1 MKVAVIGGGIAGLAA
16 AWELV
21 SGPTPPEVTVLEPGP
36 LGGKLR
42 TSVFAGHPVDEG
54 ADAFLAR
61 LPDGIRLC
69 AELGID
75 NELVAPSAGKA
86 LVWVGGCLRE
96 LPEGLVLGVPGRLG
110 PVLRSGLLSPAGMAR
125 AGLDL
130 VLPAT
135 AWPPDLAVA
144 DLVARRLG
152 RQVAMRLVDPL
163 LGGIHAGSTEHL
175 SVEATAPQLA
185 GAARR
190 SRSLLLA
197 LRHAAPPPG
206 PTFLAPRT
214 GMSRM
219 VSRLVEALRAGG
231 VVFEETAAGR
241 LRREPDGH
249 IGVEPAGV
257 FDRVVLAVPAFAA
270 GTMLAESCPAAAAE
284 LAAIPSA
291 SVTLVTLSYPRHGL
305 VLPEG
310 TSGILV
316 PPAEGRLMTAC
327 SFGSLKWPQW
337 SAPDVTVLRVSAGR
351 YGDRRALDLA
361 DDELVARLAGEVA
374 AALRTTAAP
383 MEWRVSRWPGSFPQY
398 LVGHLERVGRLE
410 RALAVDLPGVA
421 VAGAAYRGAGI
432 PACIAS
438 GRRAAGLVTAGDGPH
453 GD

>member
-1 MKVAVIGGGIAGLAA
+1 VRVKVAVIGGGIAGLAA

-21 SGPTPPEVTVLEPGP
+21 SGPAPAEVTVFEPDR

-42 TSVFAGHPVDEG
+42 TSPFAGHPVDEG
-54 ADAFLAR
+54 ADAFIGR

-69 AELGID
+69 AELGIES
-75 NELVAPSAGKA
+75 ELIAPSAGKA

-96 LPEGLVLGVPGRLG
+96 LPEGLVLGVPARLG
-110 PVLRSGLLSPAGMAR
+110 PVLRSGLLSPAGIVR

-144 DLVARRLG
+144 DLVERRLG

-163 LGGIHAGSTEHL
+163 LGGIHAGSTEQL

-190 SRSLLLA
+190 SRSLLLS

-206 PTFLAPRT
+206 PTFLAPT
-214 GMSRM
+214 AGMGRL
-219 VSRLVEALRAGG
+219 VKRLVEALQAGG
-231 VVFEETAAGR
+231 VAFEEAAAGR
-241 LRREPDGH
+241 LRREPDGR
-249 IGVEPAGV
+249 ISVEPAGV
-257 FDRVVLAVPAFAA
+257 FDRVVVAVPAFAA
-270 GTMLAESCPAAAAE
+270 GTMLAESCPTAAAE

-291 SVTLVTLSYPRHGL
+291 SVTLVTLAYPRGAL
-305 VLPEG
+305 AVPDG

-316 PPAEGRLMTAC
+316 PRAEGRLMTAC
-327 SFGSLKWPQW
+327 SFGSLKWPHW

-351 YGDRRALDLA
+351 YGDRRALDMA
-361 DDELVARLAGEVA
+361 DDELVARLGGEVA

-383 MEWRVSRWPGSFPQY
+383 TEWRVSRWPASFPQY
-398 LVGHLERVGRLE
+398 LVGHLERVARLE
-410 RALAVDLPGVA
+410 RALTVDLPGVA
-421 VAGAAYRGAGI
+421 VAGAAYRGSGI

-438 GRRAAGLVTAGDGPH
+438 GRRAAELVSAGA
-453 GD
+453 